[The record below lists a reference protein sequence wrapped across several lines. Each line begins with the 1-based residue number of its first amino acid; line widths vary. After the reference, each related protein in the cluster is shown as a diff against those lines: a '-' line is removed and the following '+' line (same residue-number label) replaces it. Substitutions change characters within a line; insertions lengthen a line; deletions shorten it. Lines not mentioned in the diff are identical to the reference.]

1 MTSGDHW
8 EGVKGECEEERGRK
22 ITRVR
27 ETKEDKVGE
36 NEEGGG
42 NETMGKERG
51 WREREKEE
59 MRERKGDRRGD
70 RGRYGERERE
80 KLGGKDFEEE
90 FEEQEGRGERKNR

>member
-36 NEEGGG
+36 NEKGEG

-51 WREREKEE
+51 
-59 MRERKGDRRGD
+59 
-70 RGRYGERERE
+70 
-80 KLGGKDFEEE
+80 
-90 FEEQEGRGERKNR
+90 